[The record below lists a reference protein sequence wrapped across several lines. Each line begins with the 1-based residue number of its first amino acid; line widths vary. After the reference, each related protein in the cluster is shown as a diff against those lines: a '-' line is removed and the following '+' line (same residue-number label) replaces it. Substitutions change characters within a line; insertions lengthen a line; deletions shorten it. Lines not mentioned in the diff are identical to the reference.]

1 MNTTSTGPSG
11 LDANE
16 RTRFL
21 DIDAETRAA
30 LEEFRPALE
39 AAMPEI
45 MEGFYGHMRGWPK
58 LVAMFNEG
66 DVAMKRAAK
75 AQVTHWQRLFSG
87 RFDDDYVTSVR
98 RIGLRH
104 ARIGL
109 EPRFYIGGYAFILTR
124 LYGVACHLYG
134 SRLRPRAAQDRTARL
149 MRALTQAV
157 MLDMD
162 LAISIYLEEGK
173 AAYDKRL
180 AELGTSFEAKVSH
193 LVGSIAQEAD
203 HTSETTRAMGQA
215 ASVASD
221 RAGVAADAARQA
233 NASVQTVAAAA
244 EELTSSIA
252 EISRQIGQFTQVTT
266 EAVAISGRSD
276 ETARSLAEGAQRIG
290 EVVSLIDSIASQT
303 NLLALNA
310 TIEAARAGDAGK
322 GFAVVASEVK
332 ALAGETRK
340 ATETIGGQIAAMQ
353 QATGGVVDAI
363 AEIVSSIGRI
373 NEVTTAIAAAVEEQ
387 RAATAEIARSVDGAA
402 HSTLAVSNDL
412 GTLRSTAETTGT
424 NALRTA
430 DTAQAQAARVR
441 ELQAEVTAF
450 LTQVRAA

>member
-1 MNTTSTGPSG
+1 M
-11 LDANE
+11 
-16 RTRFL
+16 
-21 DIDAETRAA
+21 
-30 LEEFRPALE
+30 
-39 AAMPEI
+39 
-45 MEGFYGHMRGWPK
+45 
-58 LVAMFNEG
+58 
-66 DVAMKRAAK
+66 
-75 AQVTHWQRLFSG
+75 
-87 RFDDDYVTSVR
+87 
-98 RIGLRH
+98 
-104 ARIGL
+104 
-109 EPRFYIGGYAFILTR
+109 
-124 LYGVACHLYG
+124 
-134 SRLRPRAAQDRTARL
+134 
-149 MRALTQAV
+149 
-157 MLDMD
+157 
-162 LAISIYLEEGK
+162 
-173 AAYDKRL
+173 
-180 AELGTSFEAKVSH
+180 SH

-276 ETARSLAEGAQRIG
+276 ETARSLAQGAQRIG
-290 EVVSLIDSIASQT
+290 EVVSLIDTIASQT

-332 ALAGETRK
+332 ALATETRK
-340 ATETIGGQIAAMQ
+340 ATETIGQQIAAMQ